1 MTQTAQLPLDL
12 DFRPAL
18 GGEDFLVAP
27 NNEAAVAWIDRWPD
41 WPGPALA
48 IHGPAGCGKTHL
60 AHVWQAMSGAVLLRA
75 ERVAEASPPEML
87 GGRKACV
94 VEGAD
99 DGVDEEALFHLYNW
113 IGEQRGHMLLTGRSA
128 PARWPVAL
136 PDLRSRL
143 SSVPAVAVGEP
154 DDALFMAV
162 LVKLFSDRQLQVGE
176 EVIRY
181 MTTRMERSF
190 DAARR
195 AVKSID
201 SAALAARR
209 GITVP
214 LVRETL
220 GL

>member
-1 MTQTAQLPLDL
+1 
-12 DFRPAL
+12 
-18 GGEDFLVAP
+18 
-27 NNEAAVAWIDRWPD
+27 
-41 WPGPALA
+41 
-48 IHGPAGCGKTHL
+48 
-60 AHVWQAMSGAVLLRA
+60 MSGAVLLRA
-75 ERVAEASPPEML
+75 ERLADASPPELL
-87 GGRKACV
+87 GGRNACV

-99 DGVDEEALFHLYNW
+99 AGVDEKALFHLYNW

-128 PARWPVAL
+128 PARWPIML

-176 EVIRY
+176 DVIRY

-220 GL
+220 GF

>member
-1 MTQTAQLPLDL
+1 M
-12 DFRPAL
+12 
-18 GGEDFLVAP
+18 
-27 NNEAAVAWIDRWPD
+27 
-41 WPGPALA
+41 
-48 IHGPAGCGKTHL
+48 
-60 AHVWQAMSGAVLLRA
+60 
-75 ERVAEASPPEML
+75 
-87 GGRKACV
+87 
-94 VEGAD
+94 
-99 DGVDEEALFHLYNW
+99 
-113 IGEQRGHMLLTGRSA
+113 
-128 PARWPVAL
+128 L

-176 EVIRY
+176 DVIRY

-220 GL
+220 GF